1 MKSNQQTLCP
11 MVGGLMELNKGKRIS
26 GGNRFVERLDFYD
39 LATNTFFLGAS
50 KYNS

>member
-26 GGNRFVERLDFYD
+26 GSELCLLCRL
-39 LATNTFFLGAS
+39 L
-50 KYNS
+50 K